1 MFSSIVKKQF
11 IKRDE
16 YNNKFISKNC
26 LSSIIARRVH
36 SEKKGIRVLGIAE
49 SFKESSKKSTLAGV
63 VMRRD
68 LIIDGMT
75 FGSTTIEGDD
85 ATESVIL
92 MHRLLAREDINC
104 ILLDGLVISMYNII
118 DGEQVV
124 EKTKLPVIAITF
136 EDSKGLEDSIRH
148 HFDDGQQ
155 HKLVQYQKLGRREQ
169 VTLNTGKNLFI
180 RCWGLDQKRAVAILN
195 SFTLQ
200 GSIPEPI
207 RLAKLAARSHA
218 NALNYELKNN

>member
-1 MFSSIVKKQF
+1 LPPSS
-11 IKRDE
+11 
-16 YNNKFISKNC
+16 
-26 LSSIIARRVH
+26 ARRVH
-36 SEKKGIRVLGIAE
+36 SEKKGFRVLGIAE
-49 SFKESSKKSTLAGV
+49 SFKKPCLKSTLVGI

-68 LIIDGMT
+68 LIIDGMA
-75 FGSTTIEGDD
+75 FGSATIEGDD
-85 ATESVIL
+85 ATDNIL
-92 MHRLLAREDINC
+92 SMYRSLARDDINC

-148 HFDDGQQ
+148 HFNDGQ

-180 RCWGLDQKRAVAILN
+180 RCWGLNQKRAVAILN

-218 NALNYELKNN
+218 NALNYELKKN